1 MTPGEAGMSASMHL
15 LILAFRSIC
24 LVLFSSGSTSAIPS
38 ASRQNTGCAEHH
50 VQQPSNAYSALE
62 MCFQEGDFGWKLVDN
77 KCCCVG
83 QSLSQ
88 LIEMEKELKK
98 ELESGGAQD
107 PEFNA
112 AVLKRL
118 APHKARAELRD
129 IHSMLLSRQR
139 TQGAGKAPG
148 LQRSGWRD
156 EVRLILPFPIP
167 PNGGLLVPVRF
178 IPA

>member
-1 MTPGEAGMSASMHL
+1 
-15 LILAFRSIC
+15 
-24 LVLFSSGSTSAIPS
+24 
-38 ASRQNTGCAEHH
+38 
-50 VQQPSNAYSALE
+50 
-62 MCFQEGDFGWKLVDN
+62 
-77 KCCCVG
+77 
-83 QSLSQ
+83 
-88 LIEMEKELKK
+88 MEKELKK

-139 TQGAGKAPG
+139 TQGTGKAPG

-156 EVRLILPFPIP
+156 EVRLILPFSLP
-167 PNGGLLVPVRF
+167 PDREPLVPVRF
-178 IPA
+178 ISALLWLPLQSIYPHQRVLAYLLKPGLQSEI